1 MPDSLTSPCKYGRS
15 LRTGHSHLDP
25 VLYADIFMQM
35 IEIEFQAHE
44 PKKITI
50 KKKAGESFGMKL
62 GTRVFV
68 QGLTK
73 DGLADKEGVSTK
85 IHVFITA

>member
-1 MPDSLTSPCKYGRS
+1 
-15 LRTGHSHLDP
+15 
-25 VLYADIFMQM
+25 
-35 IEIEFQAHE
+35 
-44 PKKITI
+44 
-50 KKKAGESFGMKL
+50 MKL

-85 IHVFITA
+85 IQIFITA

>member
-1 MPDSLTSPCKYGRS
+1 MDGLRGSLGPLTLDLTQISMS
-15 LRTGHSHLDP
+15 LEK
-25 VLYADIFMQM
+25 V
-35 IEIEFQAHE
+35 EIQAHE

-73 DGLADKEGVSTK
+73 DGLADKEGVSQNAS
-85 IHVFITA
+85 VDVRRRSYM

>member
-1 MPDSLTSPCKYGRS
+1 MQTWTVFEDVP
-15 LRTGHSHLDP
+15 HIDP

-73 DGLADKEGVSTK
+73 DGLADKEGVSE
-85 IHVFITA
+85 IFNIQRSLFIIAA

>member
-1 MPDSLTSPCKYGRS
+1 MVKN
-15 LRTGHSHLDP
+15 
-25 VLYADIFMQM
+25 
-35 IEIEFQAHE
+35 EFQAHE

-73 DGLADKEGVSTK
+73 DGLADKEGVSIVYT
-85 IHVFITA
+85 VQRFLFIIVLLSLHE

>member
-1 MPDSLTSPCKYGRS
+1 MET
-15 LRTGHSHLDP
+15 
-25 VLYADIFMQM
+25 
-35 IEIEFQAHE
+35 IENEFQAHE

-73 DGLADKEGVSTK
+73 DGLADKEGVSNLYCTK
-85 IHVFITA
+85 IPVYDRCMTGIGLRADFTP

>member
-1 MPDSLTSPCKYGRS
+1 
-15 LRTGHSHLDP
+15 
-25 VLYADIFMQM
+25 MQM
-35 IEIEFQAHE
+35 IEIEFKAHE

-50 KKKAGESFGMKL
+50 KKKAGESLGMKL

-73 DGLADKEGVSTK
+73 DGLADKEGVSR
-85 IHVFITA
+85 II

>member
-1 MPDSLTSPCKYGRS
+1 MFCKNKN
-15 LRTGHSHLDP
+15 
-25 VLYADIFMQM
+25 
-35 IEIEFQAHE
+35 EFQANK
-44 PKKITI
+44 PNKITI

-73 DGLADKEGVSTK
+73 DGLADKEGVSTSR
-85 IHVFITA
+85 VLITAYFMQHS

>member
-1 MPDSLTSPCKYGRS
+1 MLLIDNNVK
-15 LRTGHSHLDP
+15 
-25 VLYADIFMQM
+25 
-35 IEIEFQAHE
+35 AHE

-73 DGLADKEGVSTK
+73 DGLADKEGVSTPR
-85 IHVFITA
+85 VLITAYFMQ

>member
-1 MPDSLTSPCKYGRS
+1 MKRF
-15 LRTGHSHLDP
+15 
-25 VLYADIFMQM
+25 FMMLISRKKTQND
-35 IEIEFQAHE
+35 FQAHE
-44 PKKITI
+44 PKKISI